1 MALQPVIIA
10 LTDDLMVGTRITG
23 TLGAAGYAVQL
34 VGDAEALLTAAR
46 EGRGAS
52 AVVLP
57 FAARTVDGVAAIRAL
72 RADALRTAATLP
84 ILAFGP
90 HVDAAARAA
99 ATAAG
104 ATRTVP
110 NGAFFTRMPALIAAL
125 LAGTPPTAEDEAET
139 PDV

>member
-1 MALQPVIIA
+1 VTLRPVIVA
-10 LTDDLMVGTRITG
+10 LTDDVMVGTRIAG
-23 TLGAAGYAVQL
+23 TLEAAGYAVRV
-34 VGDAEALLTAAR
+34 VGDADALRAAAWA
-46 EGRGAS
+46 GAS

-57 FAARTVDGVAAIRAL
+57 FAARTVDGIAVIRAL
-72 RADALRTAATLP
+72 RADTATVALP

-90 HVDAAARAA
+90 HVDAASRAA

-104 ATRTVP
+104 ATRTAP

-139 PDV
+139 